1 MEGLTNKNQKHGGLF
16 IQRKYPTR
24 PLVGVGALVLDD
36 DNEKILLVK
45 RGNDPGRGK
54 WSFPGGLVNVG
65 EAVRDA
71 VKREIKEE
79 TGLLVEIGDLAGV
92 IDVVIKD
99 DDGNI
104 QYHYVI
110 IDFFAKIESGEISP
124 RSDAEDVR
132 WIPLKDLFS
141 LNVTQTAINLLRKL
155 NLLS

>member
-1 MEGLTNKNQKHGGLF
+1 M
-16 IQRKYPTR
+16 
-24 PLVGVGALVLDD
+24 
-36 DNEKILLVK
+36 VK

-79 TGLLVEIGDLAGV
+79 TGLLVKIGDLAGV

-132 WIPLKDLFS
+132 WIPIKDLFS

-155 NLLS
+155 KLLS